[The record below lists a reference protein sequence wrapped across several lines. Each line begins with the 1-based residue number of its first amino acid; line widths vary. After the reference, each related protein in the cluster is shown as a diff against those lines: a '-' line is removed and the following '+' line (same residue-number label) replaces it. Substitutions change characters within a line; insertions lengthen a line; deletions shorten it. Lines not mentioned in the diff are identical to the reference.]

1 MERLEPTA
9 SDPQAVDL
17 KALLDAYERSLIVAA
32 LEMAGDSQRRAAELL
47 GVLPT
52 TLHEK
57 MKRLGVRGGR
67 RVRSAAHPEG
77 LALLHWR
84 GSVPPGGTL
93 ELRGLLGR
101 VRIETGNRDG
111 VEVSATRR
119 GPGAVLAAIE
129 VKVVEHPRGVV
140 VSAVHQGLDPVAPR
154 AEGKGSARAGAR
166 PAVDLLALV
175 PTALRV
181 VATTVDGDIEIRGP
195 AGNVEAGTSSGR
207 VRFLPAPPLPE
218 PGPPAPAGRSPDA
231 LAAVAFEG
239 VGK

>member
-9 SDPQAVDL
+9 SDPQGADL
-17 KALLDAYERSLIVAA
+17 KALLDAYERSLILSA
-32 LEMAGDSQRRAAELL
+32 LGMAGGSQRRAAELL

-67 RVRSAAHPEG
+67 RRPAIHPDG
-77 LALLHWR
+77 PALLHWR

-119 GPGAVLAAIE
+119 GAGVVLAAIE
-129 VKVVEHPRGVV
+129 IKVVEHPRGVV
-140 VSAVHQGLDPVAPR
+140 VSAVHQGLDP
-154 AEGKGSARAGAR
+154 EGAGSARAGAR
-166 PAVDLLALV
+166 PAVDLRALV
-175 PTALRV
+175 PAALRV

-207 VRFLPAPPLPE
+207 VRFLPALPGPE
-218 PGPPAPAGRSPDA
+218 PGPQAAAGRPQDA
-231 LAAVAFEG
+231 LAAVAFDG